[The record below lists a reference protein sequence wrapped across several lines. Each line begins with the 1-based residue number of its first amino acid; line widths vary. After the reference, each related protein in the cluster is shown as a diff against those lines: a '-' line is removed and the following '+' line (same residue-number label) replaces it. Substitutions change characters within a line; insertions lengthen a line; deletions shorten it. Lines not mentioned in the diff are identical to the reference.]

1 MRILYLTPRPCWPL
15 LSGGR
20 LRDYH
25 LARTLAARADLV
37 YLGLSDPG
45 SPFTDEAVPGLPR
58 YVLAPKDGSY
68 SAAKILAGIAG
79 STPLPLLNCDSR
91 AAESFLRKLFT
102 SQTFDSV
109 QIEGVHMRRYLPLLK
124 GLAPGIPVLCD
135 WHDIHSEQMSRF
147 SQSGVSMPKRWYAAR
162 TARKLAGHEDL
173 LLAECPLH
181 AACSQV
187 DREKLLR
194 RHSEAKIHIVEN
206 GVDVPFYDSPREP
219 SAGSSSIVFVGN
231 MSYHANTDAVTYFA
245 QSIWPLIRRD
255 APELR
260 FTIVGSNP
268 TSEVRQLAQLPG
280 IEVTGTVDDV
290 RTYYRQAAAVAVP
303 LRAGTGTR
311 LKILE
316 AMAAGVPV
324 VSTAIG
330 AEGLEAP
337 DGNVILIADS
347 PERFAASI
355 LSLARDPVRRDR
367 MAAAARVWVERF
379 DWSHI
384 GARLYALHQ
393 SLASKPR

>member
-25 LARTLAARADLV
+25 LARTLASRAELV

-45 SPFTDEAVPGLPR
+45 SQLTDKSVPGISR

-68 SAAKILAGIAG
+68 SASKILAGIAG

-91 AAESFLRKLFT
+91 AAESFLRQLFA
-102 SQTFDSV
+102 SGAFDSI

-124 GLAPGIPVLCD
+124 SLAPGVPVLCD
-135 WHDIHSEQMSRF
+135 WHDIHSEQMGRF
-147 SQSGVSMPKRWYAAR
+147 SQSGVSLPKRWYAAR
-162 TARKLAGHEDL
+162 TARKLAWHEDL
-173 LLAECPLH
+173 LLSECPLH

-187 DREKLLR
+187 DREKLLL
-194 RHSEAKIHIVEN
+194 RHPQAKIHIVEN

-219 SAGSSSIVFVGN
+219 SVSSSIVFVGN

-255 APELR
+255 APELS

-290 RTYYRQAAAVAVP
+290 RAYYRQAAAVAVP

-330 AEGLEAP
+330 AEGLEAS
-337 DGNVILIADS
+337 DGGVILIADS

-367 MAAAARVWVERF
+367 MAAAARMWVERY

-384 GARLYALHQ
+384 GARLFSLHQ
-393 SLASKPR
+393 FLASKPR